1 MAFASSRVLR
11 IVSKYSQEVNSPYSI
26 DGKKMTYDPERYG
39 YQYSTKLVK
48 QGFESGARFLNR
60 IPRYREVHPELVDT
74 IKFQRFNFFFVI
86 AAIVFVRSRF
96 EQVTNEEVEDLEF
109 QRTKDKKF
117 VDRYAYKQ
125 LDVEFVPKIERGFN
139 F

>member
-26 DGKKMTYDPERYG
+26 DGKKMIYDPDRYG

-60 IPRYREVHPELVDT
+60 IPRYREVHPEIVDT
-74 IKFQRFNFFFVI
+74 VKFQRFNFFFLLL
-86 AAIVFVRSRF
+86 AIVFVRNRYD
-96 EQVTNEEVEDLEF
+96 QTTNQEIDDFEF

-125 LDVEFVPKIERGFN
+125 LDVEFVPKIERAFSV
-139 F
+139 